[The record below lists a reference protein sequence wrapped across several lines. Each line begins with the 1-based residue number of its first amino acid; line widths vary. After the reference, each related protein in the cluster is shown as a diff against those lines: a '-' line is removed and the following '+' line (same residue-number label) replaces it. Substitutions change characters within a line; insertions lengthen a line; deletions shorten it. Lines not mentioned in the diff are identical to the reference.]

1 MKLKTGFEVK
11 KARIEMLPLIDIVF
25 LLLVFFIYAMLSMV
39 VHRGFKVDLPQA
51 TTAEIDRKDYISITV
66 DKDNRILLNEE
77 EVLIENLSEEVKT
90 KIKKGVKI
98 FINGDKEAD
107 LGVVINVLDTLRRD
121 EIKEVYFETEPVES
135 KASIPPHP
143 NPLPQG
149 RGKY

>member
-1 MKLKTGFEVK
+1 MKLKTGFEAK

-51 TTAEIDRKDYISITV
+51 TTAEIDRKDYLSITV
-66 DKDNRILLNEE
+66 DKNNRILLDKAEI
-77 EVLIENLSEEVKT
+77 LLENLSDEVTAKAV
-90 KIKKGVKI
+90 KGTKI

-121 EIKEVYFETEPVES
+121 EIKEVYFETEPVERQNIEKLS
-135 KASIPPHP
+135 
-143 NPLPQG
+143 N
-149 RGKY
+149 

>member
-1 MKLKTGFEVK
+1 MKVNLNLRRKGP
-11 KARIEMLPLIDIVF
+11 RIEMIPLIDIVF

-51 TTAEIDRKDYISITV
+51 TTAEIDKEDYASITV
-66 DKDNRILLNEE
+66 DKDNRILLNKE

-90 KIKKGVKI
+90 KIKKDVKI

-121 EIKEVYFETEPVES
+121 EIKEVYFETEPFEH
-135 KASIPPHP
+135 KTI
-143 NPLPQG
+143 
-149 RGKY
+149 K

>member
-51 TTAEIDRKDYISITV
+51 TTAEIDRNDYISITV

-77 EVLIENLSEEVKT
+77 EILIENLSEEVKT

-107 LGVVINVLDTLRRD
+107 LGVVINVLDTLRKD
-121 EIKEVYFETEPVES
+121 EIKEVYFETEPVE
-135 KASIPPHP
+135 
-143 NPLPQG
+143 NTTVD
-149 RGKY
+149 

>member
-1 MKLKTGFEVK
+1 MKLKTGFEAK

-66 DKDNRILLNEE
+66 DKDNRILLNKAEI
-77 EVLIENLSEEVKT
+77 LLENLSDGVMAKAVKET
-90 KIKKGVKI
+90 KI

-121 EIKEVYFETEPVES
+121 EIKEVYFETKPVENTTIENLS
-135 KASIPPHP
+135 
-143 NPLPQG
+143 N
-149 RGKY
+149 

>member
-1 MKLKTGFEVK
+1 MKLKTGFEAK

-51 TTAEIDRKDYISITV
+51 TTAEIDREDYLSITV
-66 DKDNRILLNEE
+66 DKDNRILLNKAEI
-77 EVLIENLSEEVKT
+77 LLENLSDEVKA
-90 KIKKGVKI
+90 KVVKGTKI

-121 EIKEVYFETEPVES
+121 EIKEVYFETEPVED
-135 KASIPPHP
+135 
-143 NPLPQG
+143 NVNN
-149 RGKY
+149 Y

>member
-1 MKLKTGFEVK
+1 MKLKTGFETK
-11 KARIEMLPLIDIVF
+11 EARIEMIPLIDIVF

-66 DKDNRILLNEE
+66 DKDNRILLNKAEI
-77 EVLIENLSEEVKT
+77 LLENLSVEVKV
-90 KIKKGVKI
+90 KAMKGAKI

-121 EIKEVYFETEPVES
+121 EIKEVYFETEPVEYETI
-135 KASIPPHP
+135 K
-143 NPLPQG
+143 
-149 RGKY
+149 

>member
-1 MKLKTGFEVK
+1 MKLKTGFEAK

-51 TTAEIDRKDYISITV
+51 STAEIDRKDYISITV
-66 DKDNRILLNEE
+66 DKDNRILLNKAEI
-77 EVLIENLSEEVKT
+77 LLENLSDEVMAKAV
-90 KIKKGVKI
+90 KGTKI

-121 EIKEVYFETEPVES
+121 EIKEVYFETKPV
-135 KASIPPHP
+135 
-143 NPLPQG
+143 
-149 RGKY
+149 GKSTIEELGN

>member
-1 MKLKTGFEVK
+1 MKLRTGFETK
-11 KARIEMLPLIDIVF
+11 KARIEMIPLIDIVF

-66 DKDNRILLNEE
+66 DKDNRILLDKAEI
-77 EVLIENLSEEVKT
+77 LLKNLSEEVKA
-90 KIKKGVKI
+90 KAVKGTKI

-121 EIKEVYFETEPVES
+121 EIKEVYFETEPV
-135 KASIPPHP
+135 
-143 NPLPQG
+143 G
-149 RGKY
+149 DTTVD

>member
-39 VHRGFKVDLPQA
+39 VHHGFKVDLPQL
-51 TTAEIDRKDYISITV
+51 TTAEIDRNDYISITV
-66 DKDNRILLNEE
+66 DKDNRIILNEE
-77 EVLIENLSEEVKT
+77 EILIVNLSEEVKI

-98 FINGDKEAD
+98 FINGDKKAD

-121 EIKEVYFETEPVES
+121 EIKEVYFETEPVERPTIGEL
-135 KASIPPHP
+135 A
-143 NPLPQG
+143 N
-149 RGKY
+149 

>member
-1 MKLKTGFEVK
+1 MKINLNLRRKGP
-11 KARIEMLPLIDIVF
+11 RIEMIPLIDIVF

-51 TTAEIDRKDYISITV
+51 STAEIDKEDYASITV
-66 DKDNRILLNEE
+66 DKDNRILLNKEV
-77 EVLIENLSEEVKT
+77 VLIENLSEEVKT

-121 EIKEVYFETEPVES
+121 EIKEVYFETEPVENTTIEKLS
-135 KASIPPHP
+135 
-143 NPLPQG
+143 N
-149 RGKY
+149 

>member
-1 MKLKTGFEVK
+1 MKLRTGFETK
-11 KARIEMLPLIDIVF
+11 KARIEMIPLIDIVF

-66 DKDNRILLNEE
+66 DKDNRILLDKAEI
-77 EVLIENLSEEVKT
+77 LLKNLSEEVKA
-90 KIKKGVKI
+90 KAVKGTKI

-121 EIKEVYFETEPVES
+121 EIKEVYFETEPV
-135 KASIPPHP
+135 KDTTVD
-143 NPLPQG
+143 
-149 RGKY
+149 